1 MSFSFLK
8 GHKDSITCLAK
19 HQTYLV
25 SGSEDKSVRLWDCRV
40 NRAAKCI
47 VGDFYDE
54 ISCLSDF
61 PRNENLLCVGC
72 DTSVFCYDLRNT
84 SVILKSCDQCIT
96 VNADC
101 VNKIHPFVLDNTGY
115 LGICDD
121 HE

>member
-25 SGSEDKSVRLWDCRV
+25 SESEDKSVRLWDCRV

-54 ISCLSDF
+54 I
-61 PRNENLLCVGC
+61 
-72 DTSVFCYDLRNT
+72 
-84 SVILKSCDQCIT
+84 
-96 VNADC
+96 
-101 VNKIHPFVLDNTGY
+101 
-115 LGICDD
+115 
-121 HE
+121 